1 MLAKHKMNAR
11 LGKMILWFMQT
22 LRRWFIATNNNILKA
37 LADYFSL

>member
-1 MLAKHKMNAR
+1 MLAKYKMNAR

-22 LRRWFIATNNNILKA
+22 LRCWLKATNNNNLKA